1 MYRRTSW
8 IDCADLT
15 ARNDIDRVGEGL
27 QLVVLDVPAE
37 LLDFQ
42 LADSVLLLLLLQ
54 DLLQALDS
62 LISVGD
68 QSIHLSS
75 LCPVLVLQLQAPL
88 LKRLL
93 VVKQPLDLPLVLLLL
108 GALVPSADVAELLDS
123 SNLVLEDLVLL
134 LDRLDL
140 LLEVLSRLL
149 VTQLLLA

>member
-93 VVKQPLDLPLVLLLL
+93 VVQQPLDLPLVLLLL
-108 GALVPSADVAELLDS
+108 GALGPTVDVADLLDS
-123 SNLVLEDLVLL
+123 PDLVLEDLVLL

>member
-1 MYRRTSW
+1 M
-8 IDCADLT
+8 
-15 ARNDIDRVGEGL
+15 
-27 QLVVLDVPAE
+27 LDVPAK

-42 LADSVLLLLLLQ
+42 LTDPVLLLLLLQ

-68 QSIHLSS
+68 QSIHLPG

-149 VTQLLLA
+149 VTQLLLAQLGDLVLPDSQLFEE

>member
-1 MYRRTSW
+1 M
-8 IDCADLT
+8 
-15 ARNDIDRVGEGL
+15 
-27 QLVVLDVPAE
+27 LDVPAK

-42 LADSVLLLLLLQ
+42 LTDPVLLLLLLQ

-149 VTQLLLA
+149 VTQLLLAQLGDLVLPDSQLFEE